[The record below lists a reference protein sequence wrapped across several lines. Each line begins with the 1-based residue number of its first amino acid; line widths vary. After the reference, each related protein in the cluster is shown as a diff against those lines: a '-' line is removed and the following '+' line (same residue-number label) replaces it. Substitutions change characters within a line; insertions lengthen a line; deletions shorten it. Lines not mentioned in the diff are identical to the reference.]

1 MSAAALHGLKPHGFK
16 LRDRGVRLATGYIKA
31 KHFLHVKRNSSCCG
45 LKQFS
50 QRQCK
55 SVRKELLD
63 SLYTSVF
70 VMLAFRDMLSKHPLP
85 YKAHVQ
91 SNAKNRITCTIW
103 NLKKKIQLKFQ
114 CIHMPTSTAFTLS
127 RFIWPTTNDLMLA
140 HFCQTASMLFP
151 ETHFYPHFI
160 LLLCVLRQN
169 RTVQNADGIIFRA
182 GTLSSGAVLN
192 GFTALGA
199 INHSVH
205 STSCELSACI
215 CHRLIIVHL
224 RLWGCYGYWS
234 VGLMHRG

>member
-103 NLKKKIQLKFQ
+103 NLKKKYSWNFSAFICPPALHLLWAGSFDLPPMTSCLPIFVRQRQ
-114 CIHMPTSTAFTLS
+114 CFSRKPTSIPTLYFS
-127 RFIWPTTNDLMLA
+127 
-140 HFCQTASMLFP
+140 
-151 ETHFYPHFI
+151 
-160 LLLCVLRQN
+160 CV
-169 RTVQNADGIIFRA
+169 F
-182 GTLSSGAVLN
+182 
-192 GFTALGA
+192 
-199 INHSVH
+199 
-205 STSCELSACI
+205 
-215 CHRLIIVHL
+215 
-224 RLWGCYGYWS
+224 
-234 VGLMHRG
+234 